1 MLTKKVWL
9 SWGINSNSANSAKVL
24 IRKEDYRDALASA
37 RHNCRNRMFEEIV
50 EWPQVC
56 ESHRTFHK
64 THDTRDIYSSWW
76 MSTPTSLGDLESIVQ
91 LHLPLCWMW
100 AWTHTPSHATKKLI
114 RHSWLLLHCPT
125 HFTSASIIWILAVL
139 EIMLAFEYQELNK
152 RLAAHGRE
160 GLNEAL
166 IKGKD
171 VTILL
176 QHFMLASLTWN
187 SPGLG
192 DDGLPI
198 FDLCWLGRRS
208 RARNLVSLLFFVLL
222 CWS

>member
-1 MLTKKVWL
+1 
-9 SWGINSNSANSAKVL
+9 
-24 IRKEDYRDALASA
+24 
-37 RHNCRNRMFEEIV
+37 
-50 EWPQVC
+50 
-56 ESHRTFHK
+56 
-64 THDTRDIYSSWW
+64 
-76 MSTPTSLGDLESIVQ
+76 
-91 LHLPLCWMW
+91 
-100 AWTHTPSHATKKLI
+100 
-114 RHSWLLLHCPT
+114 
-125 HFTSASIIWILAVL
+125 
-139 EIMLAFEYQELNK
+139 MLAFEYQELNK
-152 RLAAHGRE
+152 RLSAHGRE